1 MHIANV
7 KLVMPVVIANTPAK
21 TSAMVMGVVEQ
32 MPMVSPNASS
42 VMQATAGF
50 TVKSDAQMAAVEK
63 ASAW

>member
-32 MPMVSPNASS
+32 MPMASQNASS
-42 VMQATAGF
+42 VMQAMAGF
-50 TVKSDAQMAAVEK
+50 TVKNDAQMAAVEK